1 MKLSMPGVCSEGGI
15 RNAEIKIRATAK
27 QTRTNGITTVGVDAL
42 DWVLS
47 RSRDIGFGETNMQ
60 GLLSGSY
67 WLPDSP
73 PRQEL
78 SVPRVILR
86 RRPSALGFAAPG
98 LRRPGFSC
106 PITLEYEKS
115 RSFLAR
121 IGAWLQGEQLL
132 ARVEGRPHQSSVAC
146 W

>member
-86 RRPSALGFAAPG
+86 RRPSALGFAAP
-98 LRRPGFSC
+98 
-106 PITLEYEKS
+106 
-115 RSFLAR
+115 
-121 IGAWLQGEQLL
+121 
-132 ARVEGRPHQSSVAC
+132 V
-146 W
+146 